1 MGDSQ
6 TPLFAFRVWGVIFST
21 ERGATSAEYAIL
33 VATVAAVI
41 IVAVAAL
48 GNSTLG
54 LFGPVDTFFQ
64 THP

>member
-33 VATVAAVI
+33 VAMVAAVI
-41 IVAVAAL
+41 IVSVAAF
-48 GNSTLG
+48 GNGTQS
-54 LFGPVDTFFQ
+54 LFEPASTFFHTQ
-64 THP
+64 P